1 MISVCT
7 LLLAFLHS
15 SFGYQGCLSGMPD
28 LGKTFQLKQ
37 IEIEYTSV
45 DGKSVVMIVDNN
57 TNENDSMQLIH
68 QYGVMAYFP
77 ANICNYSTLV
87 KIDLLENKI
96 RYISNISCLMGLEIL
111 NLKRNR
117 LTRLS
122 NTTFLG
128 LTQLIA
134 LDVSENKIIEIEPYA
149 LVGLNLN
156 ISYIDASKNSLTS
169 VDITNIV
176 MSGPFC
182 FRDFSNN
189 QVSKLTNLEGI
200 VLDTNK
206 TYGPGIV
213 TFQNNPF
220 LTWPEFDKL
229 GVANLVDLGAL
240 FDFGFNFEGANFT
253 CDCKMEPFLSL
264 AENVIKRIWRNVYD
278 VKCANPPNLK
288 GMSILN
294 LTMNSQLDMFVCPI
308 NVENG
313 CPIKC
318 NCTEKSRQRMLIV
331 DCHDLGLTTLPDH
344 LPKTSF
350 SYELN
355 VCNNSISVL
364 DARDYL
370 KNVSV
375 LKICN
380 NELQRIDIGVIE
392 VIKNITNL
400 SLANNGGFLQS
411 LPRSIQYLTADSLDL
426 RNLTIFCDCDTIWIS
441 EWLQFRQVDSDTVY
455 CHTESYGRIKAI
467 AFKDVHGDKCKVKD
481 FKTIIISICIAVV
494 LLIIILTTVISY
506 KFRYEIRILLRRQH
520 NSVGKFQYDIYISFD
535 ENNDCL
541 LRWVKQILVPFL
553 DNCGY
558 CTYLPMRDCLPGNI
572 NEEDA
577 QNVLHETRC
586 FLVIVS
592 SSYLCQEGRPRT
604 EIEWKYAW
612 DLYVSDKHRKI
623 VMINFDH
630 LPASRVDPPKIKAF
644 IRVRK
649 ALDFRNRD
657 GMHLSDIDRAIGHG
671 RKINRQCVSRPA
683 FRARLLRHR
692 PRVSV
697 ELSKLA

>member
-7 LLLAFLHS
+7 VLLAFLHS
-15 SFGYQGCLSGMPD
+15 SFGFHGCQSGMLD
-28 LGKTFQLKQ
+28 KGKTLQLKQ

-45 DGKSVVMIVDNN
+45 DGESIVMIVEN
-57 TNENDSMQLIH
+57 TTNGNDSMQLMH
-68 QYGVMAYFP
+68 TYGVMTYFP
-77 ANICNYSTLV
+77 TNICNYSTLAT
-87 KIDLLENKI
+87 INLFENKI

-134 LDVSENKIIEIEPYA
+134 LDISENKIIEIEPYA

-156 ISYIDASKNSLTS
+156 ISYINASKNSLTS
-169 VDITNIV
+169 VDITNVV

-213 TFQNNPF
+213 TFQDNPF

-229 GVANLVDLGAL
+229 GVEHLVDLGTL
-240 FDFGFNFEGANFT
+240 FDFGFNFVGANFT

-264 AENVIKRIWRNVYD
+264 AENIVNRIWRNVHD
-278 VKCANPPNLK
+278 VKCTNPPNLK
-288 GMSILN
+288 GMSVLN
-294 LTMNSQLDMFVCPI
+294 LTRTGRLDEFVCPI
-308 NVENG
+308 SVENG

-331 DCHDLGLTTLPDH
+331 DCQDLGLTTLPDH

-355 VCNNSISVL
+355 VCNNNISVL
-364 DARDYL
+364 DARDYF

-380 NELQRIDIGVIE
+380 NQLQKINVAAID

-467 AFKDVHGDKCKVKD
+467 DFKDVHGDKCNVKD
-481 FKTIIISICIAVV
+481 FKTMIISICIAVV
-494 LLIIILTTVISY
+494 LILIVVITVISY
-506 KFRYEIRILLRRQH
+506 KFRYEIRILLRQQD
-520 NSVGKFQYDIYISFD
+520 NSVGKFKYDIYISFD
-535 ENNDCL
+535 ENSDRL
-541 LRWVKQILVPFL
+541 LKWVKQILVPFL

-558 CTYLPMRDCLPGNI
+558 CTYLPIRDCLPGNI
-572 NEEDA
+572 SEDDA
-577 QNVLHETRC
+577 RNVLHETRC

-592 SSYLCQEGRPRT
+592 SNYLCQEGRPRS
-604 EIEWKYAW
+604 EVEWKYAW
-612 DLYVSDKHRKI
+612 DLYSRDKYRKI

-630 LPASRVDPPKIKAF
+630 LPASRVDPPAIKAF
-644 IRVRK
+644 IRLRK
-649 ALDFRNRD
+649 VLDFSNRD
-657 GMHLSDIDRAIGHG
+657 GEHLNHIAREIGH
-671 RKINRQCVSRPA
+671 RRRIDLPCVPLRA
-683 FRARLLRHR
+683 FSTTTLKHRHIEE
-692 PRVSV
+692 V
-697 ELSKLA
+697 ELSNIA